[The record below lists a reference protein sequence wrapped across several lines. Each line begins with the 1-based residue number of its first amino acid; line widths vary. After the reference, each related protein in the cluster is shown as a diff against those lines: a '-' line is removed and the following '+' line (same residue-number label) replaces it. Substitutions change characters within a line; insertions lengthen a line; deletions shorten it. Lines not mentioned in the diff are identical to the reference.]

1 VVPGDRAAD
10 AVGVKMHFTMAHAEV
25 PGHTVAVDT
34 SDRLWIA
41 ARCTC
46 GKDFSRRKWI
56 KAARHVIEDVDQH
69 LRELAPGEEPYDE
82 WEFGPKPLTWK
93 QAHSGEGC
101 DR

>member
-1 VVPGDRAAD
+1 MMTRSPSDGLAYRVVVPGDRAAD
-10 AVGVKMHFTMAHAEV
+10 AVGGLKMPFTFTMAHAQV

-46 GKDFSRRKWI
+46 GEDFSRRKWI

-69 LRELAPGEEPYDE
+69 HRFFSIFFLMQWMR
-82 WEFGPKPLTWK
+82 
-93 QAHSGEGC
+93 
-101 DR
+101 